1 MIEELLNKEI
11 TNEEVFF
18 SVLQSLIYE
27 INCKNIEQIDNDQ
40 DIFSTI
46 KDIREIFAEKI
57 IPDFIH
63 CYFRNL
69 KTNQIYLLEVESYH
83 GVGGVLQSIST
94 PTNTNM

>member
-1 MIEELLNKEI
+1 MIKELLNKKI
-11 TNEEVFF
+11 TNEEAFF

-27 INCKNIEQIDNDQ
+27 INCKNIEQINNNH

-46 KDIREIFAEKI
+46 KDIRDIFEEKI

-69 KTNQIYLLEVESYH
+69 KTGQIYLLEVESYH
-83 GVGGVLQSIST
+83 GMGGVLQSISP
-94 PTNTNM
+94 PTNAN